1 LGYEVIEGMESAFAR
16 AGSILVQKGGQSE
29 YAVEM
34 VTDKELSLLQTAV
47 IRRADGLEV
56 TEQQRLRDREQEE
69 AWCSDHGRI
78 RQKLAERGFATE
90 FKLQIPAGEHP
101 VKIIQT
107 GQRETR
113 RQSRQRGSGG

>member
-47 IRRADGLEV
+47 IRRADNAVQAG
-56 TEQQRLRDREQEE
+56 
-69 AWCSDHGRI
+69 
-78 RQKLAERGFATE
+78 KL
-90 FKLQIPAGEHP
+90 
-101 VKIIQT
+101 
-107 GQRETR
+107 
-113 RQSRQRGSGG
+113 